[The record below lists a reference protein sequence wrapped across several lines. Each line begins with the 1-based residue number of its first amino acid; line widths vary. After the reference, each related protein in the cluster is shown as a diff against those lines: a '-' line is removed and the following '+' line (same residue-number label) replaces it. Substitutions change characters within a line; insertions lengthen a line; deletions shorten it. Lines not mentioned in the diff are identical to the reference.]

1 MKAKPPVLLLSATS
15 GAGHVRA
22 GQALEKAFAA
32 RGLDP
37 PNAAATIAE
46 GALRLLN

>member
-1 MKAKPPVLLLSATS
+1 MF
-15 GAGHVRA
+15 
-22 GQALEKAFAA
+22 GQGKRWKKAFAA